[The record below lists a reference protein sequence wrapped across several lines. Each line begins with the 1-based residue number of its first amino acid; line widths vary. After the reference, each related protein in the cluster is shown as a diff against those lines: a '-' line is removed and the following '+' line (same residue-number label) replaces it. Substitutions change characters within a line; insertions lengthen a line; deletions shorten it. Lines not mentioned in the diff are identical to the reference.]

1 MLIFKLANF
10 FCKNRS
16 FFLNE
21 DFGTVFLLDFLH
33 GFRWNYQIVAKKW
46 KLFCHYECDIEKKL
60 YFCKKLV
67 IMPSTELKEKLKNL
81 TRKVETLRKRYL
93 ALQSENREMN
103 RTLECQ
109 AIEIEK
115 LEKEV
120 AQLKIDNE
128 FLRVAHTV
136 PRDPETVA
144 KYKKQV
150 AKMVRDIDRCIKQL
164 NA

>member
-1 MLIFKLANF
+1 MLQKVKLLPFFGNIFVTWNTVLK
-10 FCKNRS
+10 KNCT
-16 FFLNE
+16 F
-21 DFGTVFLLDFLH
+21 
-33 GFRWNYQIVAKKW
+33 AKN
-46 KLFCHYECDIEKKL
+46 
-60 YFCKKLV
+60 LV
-67 IMPSTELKEKLKNL
+67 IMPSTELKEKLLNMS
-81 TRKVETLRKRYL
+81 RKVEILRKRFL
-93 ALQSENREMN
+93 ALQSERKELK
-103 RTLECQ
+103 RTVECQ
-109 AIEIEK
+109 EIEIEK

>member
-1 MLIFKLANF
+1 M
-10 FCKNRS
+10 S
-16 FFLNE
+16 
-21 DFGTVFLLDFLH
+21 
-33 GFRWNYQIVAKKW
+33 
-46 KLFCHYECDIEKKL
+46 
-60 YFCKKLV
+60 
-67 IMPSTELKEKLKNL
+67 STELKEKLLNL
-81 TRKVETLRKRYL
+81 TRKVDTLRKSYL

-103 RTLECQ
+103 RPIECQ

-115 LEKEV
+115 LEKEI

-136 PRDPETVA
+136 PRDPEVVA